1 MADDEATT
9 QPMWQAVIERL
20 NALEQRLNIRLD
32 RIESEVK
39 LVHAESLTLRTD
51 LAELRNQLKLPA

>member
-1 MADDEATT
+1 MAEDEAIT
-9 QPMWQAVIERL
+9 QPTLQSILERI
-20 NALEQRLNIRLD
+20 NSLEQRLNIRLD

-39 LVHAESLTLRTD
+39 LVHAESLTLRPD